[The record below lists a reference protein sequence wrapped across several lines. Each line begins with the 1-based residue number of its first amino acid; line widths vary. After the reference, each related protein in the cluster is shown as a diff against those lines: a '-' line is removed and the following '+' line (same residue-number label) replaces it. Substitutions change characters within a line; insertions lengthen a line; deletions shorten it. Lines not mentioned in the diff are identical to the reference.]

1 MKIISIENT
10 TLCAGNCIMCVRD
23 KYTGL
28 LTHMKQELFEK
39 CVVESAQCGVEMMT
53 LTGFGEPLMDPELE
67 RKLVYVKENYPHI
80 KLALT
85 TTGHRLSGHILEIIC
100 TYLDEINF
108 SMYGIHKETYEHV
121 HGGSLKYEENKINID
136 NFLKLEKRP
145 AVVMSYLDMPD
156 THDEMEEWK
165 SYYEEKVE
173 QINIWKLNRWPHSDD
188 SDLSFR
194 QKAPCR
200 CLRLDTLNGLYIKVN
215 GEVSPC
221 CYDFNTELSLGNIQE
236 STLQE
241 IIDGPVLRKLRDMQ
255 EEDSL
260 RNSNMICGDCD
271 QLYSR
276 EDAFVYT
283 TNKSMR
289 VGKHSLFSEED
300 A

>member
-1 MKIISIENT
+1 M
-10 TLCAGNCIMCVRD
+10 
-23 KYTGL
+23 
-28 LTHMKQELFEK
+28 
-39 CVVESAQCGVEMMT
+39 
-53 LTGFGEPLMDPELE
+53 
-67 RKLVYVKENYPHI
+67 
-80 KLALT
+80 
-85 TTGHRLSGHILEIIC
+85 
-100 TYLDEINF
+100 
-108 SMYGIHKETYEHV
+108 
-121 HGGSLKYEENKINID
+121 
-136 NFLKLEKRP
+136 
-145 AVVMSYLDMPD
+145 
-156 THDEMEEWK
+156 
-165 SYYEEKVE
+165 
-173 QINIWKLNRWPHSDD
+173 
-188 SDLSFR
+188 
-194 QKAPCR
+194 
-200 CLRLDTLNGLYIKVN
+200 N

-276 EDAFVYT
+276 EDALVYT